1 MSPGAGEPPP
11 SLLTGTLQ
19 RVVDVRREEV
29 RALLLSCAY
38 FFCVLSSYYIIRPL
52 REEMGVAGGVRNI
65 PWLFTGTMVAMLAV
79 HPPFAALVAT
89 LPRKRFITWANRFF
103 IANLLI
109 FFVVFRML
117 RPEHYVW
124 AGRVFFVWTAVF
136 NLFVVSVFWSFM
148 TDVFTSPQ
156 GKRLFGF
163 IGFGGTLGGIM
174 GSFVTASFAERAGPI
189 NLLLVSAAL
198 IELSTRAVHALGRLS
213 PTPGSTRPSADHEAV
228 IGGSVL
234 AGMTHALK
242 SPYLLGIC
250 LYMVLFTI
258 GSTTLYLQ
266 QAAIADRSYPDAG
279 ARTAFFA
286 RIDLAV
292 NGLTL
297 LTQVFLTGRIVK
309 LLGIAVTLTL
319 LPALSMVGFA
329 ALGALPTI
337 AVFVVFQVLRRAGEF
352 AVARPTRE
360 VLYTV
365 LSREDKYKA
374 KNFID
379 TFVYRLGDQI
389 GAWSTQ
395 GMTALGMTA
404 AGEALVAVPLSAL
417 WLGVGLWLGRQ
428 QEARAR
434 EQGRIAPAAGTVT
447 A

>member
-1 MSPGAGEPPP
+1 MRPARGETRAGPFTV
-11 SLLTGTLQ
+11 LL
-19 RVVDVRREEV
+19 RRAIDVRDEEV

-79 HPPFAALVAT
+79 HPPFAALVAR
-89 LPRKRFITWANRFF
+89 LPRRRFIAYANRFF

-109 FFVVFRML
+109 FFVVFRAL
-117 RPEHYVW
+117 RPEHMVW
-124 AGRVFFVWTAVF
+124 AGRVFFIWTAVF
-136 NLFVVSVFWSFM
+136 NLFVVSVFWSTM
-148 TDVFTSPQ
+148 TDVFTTSQ
-156 GKRLFGF
+156 GKRFFGF
-163 IGFGGTLGGIM
+163 IGCGGTLGGIA
-174 GSFVTASFAERAGPI
+174 GSTLTASLAERVGPI
-189 NLLLVSAAL
+189 NLLLASVVL
-198 IELSTRAVHALGRLS
+198 LELSTQAVQRLGTIMGAAGDRRS
-213 PTPGSTRPSADHEAV
+213 GDHDAV
-228 IGGSVL
+228 IGGSML
-234 AGMTHALK
+234 AGVSHALR

-250 LYMVLFTI
+250 AYMILFTI

-266 QAAIADRSYPDAG
+266 QASIADSSFTEPS

-292 NGLTL
+292 NVLTL

-309 LLGIAVTLTL
+309 WLGVAVTLTL
-319 LPALSMVGFA
+319 LPALSVIGFA
-329 ALGALPTI
+329 VLGAVPTI

-352 AVARPTRE
+352 AVARPARE

-379 TFVYRLGDQI
+379 TFVYRMGDQI
-389 GAWSTQ
+389 GAWSTA
-395 GMTALGMTA
+395 GLKAFGVSSA
-404 AGEALVAVPLSAL
+404 AEALVAVPLSAI

-428 QEARAR
+428 QEGRAK
-434 EQGRIAPAAGTVT
+434 ELEALASHVPA
-447 A
+447 

>member
-1 MSPGAGEPPP
+1 VSAPAGPAAGG
-11 SLLTGTLQ
+11 LTGALQ
-19 RVVDVRREEV
+19 RVVDVRRDEV
-29 RALLLSCAY
+29 RAMLLSCAY
-38 FFCVLSSYYIIRPL
+38 FFCILSSYYIIRPL

-79 HPPFAALVAT
+79 HPPFAALVAR
-89 LPRKRFITWANRFF
+89 LPRRLFIPYANRFF
-103 IANLLI
+103 IANLLV
-109 FFVVFRML
+109 FFVVLRVL
-117 RPEHYVW
+117 RPEHAVW

-148 TDVFTSPQ
+148 TDVFSSEQ

-163 IGFGGTLGGIM
+163 IGFGGTFGGIA
-174 GSFVTASFAERAGPI
+174 GSLVTASLAGWLGPV
-189 NLLLVSAAL
+189 NLLLVSAL
-198 IELSTRAVHALGRLS
+198 LLELSTRAVQALGRLS
-213 PTPGSTRPSADHEAV
+213 TQTGEVRRSADNEAV
-228 IGGSVL
+228 IGGSML
-234 AGMTHALK
+234 AGMANVLK

-250 LYMVLFTI
+250 LYMILFTI

-266 QAAIADRSYPDAG
+266 QAAIADRSYPDPAV
-279 ARTAFFA
+279 RTAFFA

-292 NGLTL
+292 NVLTL
-297 LTQVFLTGRIVK
+297 LTQVFFTGRIVR
-309 LLGIAVTLTL
+309 LLGVAVTLTL
-319 LPALSMVGFA
+319 LPAVSIIGFA
-329 ALGALPTI
+329 ALGAAPTI
-337 AVFVVFQVLRRAGEF
+337 LVFVVFQVLRRAGEF

-389 GAWSTQ
+389 GAWSTA
-395 GMTALGMTA
+395 GLKVMGISS

-434 EQGRIAPAAGTVT
+434 RELQAAVPAQA
-447 A
+447 

>member
-1 MSPGAGEPPP
+1 VAAPEEASFGPP
-11 SLLTGTLQ
+11 TALQ
-19 RVVDVRREEV
+19 RVVDVRQDEV
-29 RALLLSCAY
+29 RALWLSCAY

-79 HPPFAALVAT
+79 HPPFAALVAR
-89 LPRKRFITWANRFF
+89 LPRRRFIAYANRFF
-103 IANLLI
+103 IANLLV
-109 FFVVFRML
+109 FFVVLRAL

-136 NLFVVSVFWSFM
+136 NLFVVSVFWSSM
-148 TDVFTSPQ
+148 TDVFTTQQ

-163 IGFGGTLGGIM
+163 IGCGGTIGGIV
-174 GSFVTASFAERAGPI
+174 GSLLTAGLAERVGPV
-189 NLLLVSAAL
+189 NLLLASAL
-198 IELSTRAVHALGRLS
+198 LLELSTQAVAQLGRLM
-213 PTPGSTRPSADHEAV
+213 GARADRRSGDQEAV
-228 IGGSVL
+228 IGGSML
-234 AGMTHALK
+234 AGMSHALR

-250 LYMVLFTI
+250 AYMILFTI

-266 QAAIADRSYPDAG
+266 QAAIADRTFTDPG

-292 NGLTL
+292 NILTL
-297 LTQVFLTGRIVK
+297 ATQMFLTGRIVR
-309 LLGIAVTLTL
+309 LLGVAVTLTL
-319 LPALSMVGFA
+319 LPALSIVGF
-329 ALGALPTI
+329 LGLGIAPTI
-337 AVFVVFQVLRRAGEF
+337 AMFVVFQVLRRAGEF

-365 LSREDKYKA
+365 LPREDKYKA

-389 GAWSTQ
+389 GAWSTA
-395 GMTALGMTA
+395 GLAALGITTG
-404 AGEALVAVPLSAL
+404 GEALVAVPLSAV
-417 WLGVGLWLGRQ
+417 WLAIGLWLGRQ

-434 EQGRIAPAAGTVT
+434 GASGARGH
-447 A
+447 